1 MHKSQAQNE
10 HIITCDLHDEKIAE
24 VIKQAVT
31 KGQEVL
37 ITSFSTHYP
46 DRYNPGFFGR
56 FGAILGEW
64 NFRKIEFC

>member
-1 MHKSQAQNE
+1 MHESQAQNE

-46 DRYNPGFFGR
+46 DRCYIQFSCG
-56 FGAILGEW
+56 
-64 NFRKIEFC
+64 